1 MQSSVYVT
9 ASGPALSLLL
19 YENTKIPG
27 YQMGFL
33 LGAVVNQVID
43 TISDSQ
49 IRVEK
54 TEISINISS
63 ILPFSSSSGVINGAG
78 KIDKEKLKT
87 IVSSEKSQQLRSG
100 SQNHDIVGWYSFKRN
115 SVFQMSMREQ
125 VVHLQLAEMAKD
137 FIPGGSPD
145 LFVLCLLSNTLTSQA
160 THVFKHSFMRYL
172 REKNTFDLIPLQI
185 HNLGMAQ
192 ASLYKNTACAPGRAA
207 LLQEL
212 FERISAHTPGKDHM
226 LQVQSE
232 LQVLLNR
239 RIQQLSE
246 AENTR
251 ISLESEVE
259 NLRLKLE
266 RMKAK
271 QVKRRSIP
279 GVQNNGTEIPTTG
292 YEQSAV
298 VNRNN
303 HKRSFTK
310 NADGDGSQDCSTNN
324 KIENHISN
332 DRTSPVLGVTQR
344 RRNSRPETPE
354 TKRSGTS

>member
-19 YENTKIPG
+19 YENTKTPG

-54 TEISINISS
+54 TEIIINISS
-63 ILPFSSSSGVINGAG
+63 ILPIPSSSCVINGAG
-78 KIDKEKLKT
+78 KIDKEKLNT
-87 IVSSEKSQQLRSG
+87 IVKSEKNQQLRNG

-115 SVFQMSMREQ
+115 SIFQMSMREQ
-125 VVHLQLAEMAKD
+125 VVHLQLAEMAKE

-172 REKNTFDLIPLQI
+172 SGKNAFDIIPLQI
-185 HNLGMAQ
+185 HNLGMSQ
-192 ASLYKNTACAPGRAA
+192 ATQYKNTACAPGRAA

-212 FERISAHTPGKDHM
+212 FDRISTHTPGKDHM

-232 LQVLLNR
+232 LQVLLNQR
-239 RIQQLSE
+239 VQELSE

-251 ISLESEVE
+251 ITLENDVDA
-259 NLRLKLE
+259 LRRKLE
-266 RMKAK
+266 RIKSK
-271 QVKRRSIP
+271 QGKRRSIP
-279 GVQNNGTEIPTTG
+279 GAQNNGTETSTQS
-292 YEQSAV
+292 YEQSSV
-298 VNRNN
+298 MNQNN
-303 HKRSFTK
+303 HKRVITK
-310 NADGDGSQDCSTNN
+310 HEDGDAVQDHSANVKT
-324 KIENHISN
+324 ENHISN
-332 DRTSPVLGVTQR
+332 DRTSPVLGMNQR
-344 RRNSRPETPE
+344 RRSTRP
-354 TKRSGTS
+354 RSP